1 MKRAKIEIA
10 AQRER
15 ERPVSDLGFGREEDK
30 RTPSMLVLD
39 LRLPQ
44 LFHESVMLLLA
55 RSYPTIQKVR
65 ASMEMTVRETGEQEN
80 RRIREESGKKS
91 GKEQL
96 VKGCLLERSRGR
108 KHAYQIW
115 RRG

>member
-1 MKRAKIEIA
+1 MSIKRAKIEIA

-44 LFHESVMLLLA
+44 LFHEFRPHNHFFDGM
-55 RSYPTIQKVR
+55 
-65 ASMEMTVRETGEQEN
+65 
-80 RRIREESGKKS
+80 
-91 GKEQL
+91 KEFTRNTHL
-96 VKGCLLERSRGR
+96 PSSE
-108 KHAYQIW
+108 
-115 RRG
+115 